1 MFLLKRKAPTPI
13 VPTPVIQPPPPP
25 LHKRISLVIDRKV
38 FILIAGSDFLE
49 IELETGKIV
58 KKELYEPSQDAKPYD
73 IFGVVGFL
81 ELLTGRYIIVI
92 TDRKNL
98 GQVQNKNVYM
108 IKRVAILPL
117 DYERALKILE
127 NHPWPVDDDD
137 QGDADTLH
145 EDANLEEEERSH
157 KRYISNEIME
167 TDVAE
172 AEKEFPQIQTTVSA
186 SSTSVSVSVTPPSS
200 SPDPLS
206 FINKKQQVTA
216 LLSKMKLAF
225 SDLNKKRSPSPSSN
239 GSDSDYEDRE
249 GEFTSV
255 NTILNESVATGSGN
269 LSSNNSDMLKSP
281 SDKLSPFSTA
291 AKRVTEVLDGFASDF
306 GAPKVIN
313 IKDPIEKNV
322 MDLRIAKE
330 IALLFRSDAF
340 FISYELDIT
349 TSLQEKN
356 AKGFPKKE
364 LPLWKQADK
373 RFWWNE
379 HMLKG
384 FIELELHAWIL
395 PIMQGYVQCEP
406 CQIDEHDFDFILIS
420 RRSRERAGLRYQRRG
435 INEDGAVANFVETEQ
450 ILSIEIEGINHD
462 VSFLQIRGSIPLFW
476 SQSPYGLKPKP
487 VLERSVNENALA
499 FKKHFDNLIEL
510 YGHISCINLTEL
522 TNREA
527 IVGSAYREAVERLGD
542 EKNIEYIGFDFH
554 QQCKGMKYENIL
566 KLVEMLKTN
575 FNKMSY
581 YWQANKVTGEK
592 EVHCQQTGIFR
603 TNCMDCLDRTN
614 VVQSALAREVL
625 NLQML
630 RLGISEHIDGGISHY
645 EHFENIFNDVW
656 ANNGDSIS
664 REYAGTSA
672 LKGDFTSTR
681 KRNLQGVVNDASNSL
696 ARMFQNT
703 FKDFFRQAT
712 IDYVLGN
719 RSIEVFQELQQKFE
733 ASQPGDSERWAKV
746 RATAIEISSSIVI
759 IDNEEKINGW
769 TFLSPTEP
777 NTLRGKSYEEK
788 VLLLTKKALYVCTF
802 HYRLE
807 KVMQFKRIG
816 LGEITSVEKGEY
828 ILSTLYPSCVSVKDN
843 YGFIVYYRASGESS
857 RVNSGSMRNNN
868 NYKANENNNTEVKKF
883 MAFKAFRSNLVGEAT
898 KFDGGGGSE
907 EKNKEQK
914 EQKSSQQIVDEVF
927 EEIVKAC
934 WDIGN
939 AEDVGFVVERPIISL
954 EEANKNTGIMTKV
967 GFKVKQALWL

>member
-1 MFLLKRKAPTPI
+1 MFLLKKRTSIPPTPI
-13 VPTPVIQPPPPP
+13 VPPTPVIPPP
-25 LHKRISLVIDRKV
+25 LHKRINLVIDKKV
-38 FILIAGSDFLE
+38 FILIAGNDFLE
-49 IELETGKIV
+49 IESETGKIV
-58 KKELYEPSQDAKPYD
+58 KKDAYEPSQDAKFYD

-81 ELLTGRYIIVI
+81 ELLSGRYIIVI

-98 GQVQNKNVYM
+98 GQVQGKNVYI
-108 IKRVAILPL
+108 IKSVAILPL
-117 DYERALKILE
+117 DYDRALKILE
-127 NHPWPVDDDD
+127 KHPWPID
-137 QGDADTLH
+137 GDVQEEDIDILN
-145 EDANLEEEERSH
+145 EDANNLEGEGRSH
-157 KRYISNEIME
+157 QRHQRYITNEIME
-167 TDVAE
+167 TDVEE
-172 AEKEFPQIQTTVSA
+172 ATKDFPPT
-186 SSTSVSVSVTPPSS
+186 VSVTPPPSAS
-200 SPDPLS
+200 QTSPELLS
-206 FINKKQQVTA
+206 FINKKQPVTA
-216 LLSKMKLAF
+216 LLSKMKSAF
-225 SDLNKKRSPSPSSN
+225 SDLNKKRSPSFSSN

-249 GEFTSV
+249 GEFRSVSTS
-255 NTILNESVATGSGN
+255 LNENVVTDSGD
-269 LSSNNSDMLKSP
+269 LIINNSDVSSP
-281 SDKLSPFSTA
+281 SDKLSPLSTA
-291 AKRVTEVLDGFASDF
+291 AKRVSEVWDGFTSDY
-306 GAPKVIN
+306 ANPKPIN
-313 IKDPIEKNV
+313 IKDPIDKKV
-322 MDLRIAKE
+322 MDVRISKE

-340 FISYELDIT
+340 FFSYELDIT
-349 TSLQEKN
+349 TSLQQKY

-364 LPLWKQADK
+364 LPLWKQANE

-406 CQIDEHDFDFILIS
+406 CQIDEQEFDFILIS

-450 ILSIEIEGINHD
+450 ILSTEIEGTNHD

-487 VLERSVNENALA
+487 VLERSTNENALA
-499 FKKHFDNLIEL
+499 FKKHFDKLIKM
-510 YGHISCINLTEL
+510 YGHISCINLAEL

-527 IVGSAYREAVERLGD
+527 IVGEAYREAVERLGD
-542 EKNIEYIGFDFH
+542 EKNIEYIEFDFH
-554 QQCKGMKYENIL
+554 KQCKGMKYENIL
-566 KLVEMLKTN
+566 KLVEMVKRN
-575 FNKMSY
+575 FNKMGY
-581 YWQANKVTGEK
+581 FWQAGKITSEK
-592 EVHCQQTGIFR
+592 EVHCQQAGIFR

-630 RLGISEHIDGGISHY
+630 RLGILEFIDGGISHY
-645 EHFENIFNDVW
+645 EQFENIFNDVW

-672 LKGDFTSTR
+672 LKGDFTRTG
-681 KRNLQGVVNDASNSL
+681 KRNFQGVVNDASNSL

-712 IDYVLGN
+712 IDYILGN
-719 RSIEVFQELQQKFE
+719 HSIEVFQELQQKFE

-816 LGEITSVEKGEY
+816 LGEITSIEKGEY
-828 ILSTLYPSCVSVKDN
+828 ILSTLYPSCVSIEDN

-857 RVNSGSMRNNN
+857 RINSGSMRNNN
-868 NYKANENNNTEVKKF
+868 NYKANDNDSNNNSEAKKL

-898 KFDGGGGSE
+898 KFDGGSGGVVSG
-907 EKNKEQK
+907 EKGKT
-914 EQKSSQQIVDEVF
+914 SQQMVNEVV

-939 AEDVGFVVERPIISL
+939 AEDVGFVIERPIISL

>member
-13 VPTPVIQPPPPP
+13 VPTPVMQPPPPP

-98 GQVQNKNVYM
+98 GHVQDKNVYM

-127 NHPWPVDDDD
+127 NH
-137 QGDADTLH
+137 
-145 EDANLEEEERSH
+145 EEERSH
-157 KRYISNEIME
+157 KRYISNEIIE

-322 MDLRIAKE
+322 
-330 IALLFRSDAF
+330 
-340 FISYELDIT
+340 DIT

-603 TNCMDCLDRTN
+603 TDKCCT
-614 VVQSALAREVL
+614 EVL

-672 LKGDFTSTR
+672 LKGDFTRTGS
-681 KRNLQGVVNDASNSL
+681 NLQGVVNDASNSL

-857 RVNSGSMRNNN
+857 RVNS
-868 NYKANENNNTEVKKF
+868 
-883 MAFKAFRSNLVGEAT
+883 AFRSNLVGEAT

-907 EKNKEQK
+907 EKNNEQK
-914 EQKSSQQIVDEVF
+914 EQKSSQQIVDEVV

>member
-1 MFLLKRKAPTPI
+1 MFLLKRKTSTPPTPTPV
-13 VPTPVIQPPPPP
+13 VPTPVIKPPPP
-25 LHKRISLVIDRKV
+25 LHKRISLVIDKKA
-38 FILIAGSDFLE
+38 FILIAGNDFLE
-49 IELETGKIV
+49 IESETGKITE
-58 KKELYEPSQDAKPYD
+58 KDAYEPSRDAKSFD

-98 GQVQNKNVYM
+98 GRIQDKNVYM

-127 NHPWPVDDDD
+127 KHPWPVDEDD
-137 QGDADTLH
+137 QRDTDTLQ
-145 EDANLEEEERSH
+145 EDANLEEEGRSH

-167 TDVAE
+167 TEVAE
-172 AEKEFPQIQTTVSA
+172 AEKDFPPIQTAVSA
-186 SSTSVSVSVTPPSS
+186 SPTSVPVSATPPT

-206 FINKKQQVTA
+206 FINKKQPVSV
-216 LLSKMKLAF
+216 LLSKMKSAF
-225 SDLNKKRSPSPSSN
+225 SDLSKRRSPSFSSN

-255 NTILNESVATGSGN
+255 STTLNESMATGSDN
-269 LSSNNSDMLKSP
+269 LSSNDSDIPKSS
-281 SDKLSPFSTA
+281 SDKLSPLSTA

-306 GAPKVIN
+306 GVPKAIN

-322 MDLRIAKE
+322 MDVRIAKE

-340 FISYELDIT
+340 FFSYELDIT
-349 TSLQEKN
+349 TSLQKKY

-364 LPLWKQADK
+364 LPLWEQADK

-395 PIMQGYVQCEP
+395 PIMQGYVQCEL
-406 CQIDEHDFDFILIS
+406 CQIDEQEFDFILVS

-476 SQSPYGLKPKP
+476 SQSPYSLKPKP
-487 VLERSVNENALA
+487 VLERSANENAQA
-499 FKKHFDNLIEL
+499 FKEHFNKLNEM

-527 IVGSAYREAVERLGD
+527 IVGSAYREAVERLED
-542 EKNIEYIGFDFH
+542 EKNIEYIEFDFH
-554 QQCKGMKYENIL
+554 KQCKGMKYENIS

-575 FNKMSY
+575 FNKMGY
-581 YWQANKVTGEK
+581 YWQANKAMSEN

-630 RLGISEHIDGGISHY
+630 RLGISEFIDGGISHY

-672 LKGDFTSTR
+672 LKGDFT
-681 KRNLQGVVNDASNSL
+681 RNLQGVVNDASNSL

-712 IDYVLGN
+712 IDYILGN

-733 ASQPGDSERWAKV
+733 TSQPGDSERWAKV

-777 NTLRGKSYEEK
+777 NTLRSKSYEEK
-788 VLLLTKKALYVCTF
+788 VVLLTKKALYVCTF

-816 LGEITSVEKGEY
+816 LGEITSIEKGEY

-868 NYKANENNNTEVKKF
+868 NYKTNNNNNSEKKF

-907 EKNKEQK
+907 EKNNEQK
-914 EQKSSQQIVDEVF
+914 EQKSSQQIVNEVV

-954 EEANKNTGIMTKV
+954 EEANKSTGIMTKV